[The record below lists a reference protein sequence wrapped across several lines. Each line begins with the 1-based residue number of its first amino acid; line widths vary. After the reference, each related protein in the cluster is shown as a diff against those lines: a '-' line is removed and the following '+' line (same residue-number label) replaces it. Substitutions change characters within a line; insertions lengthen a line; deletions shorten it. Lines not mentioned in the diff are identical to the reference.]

1 MTEGNF
7 RVVLIIPA
15 ANTTMEPEVR
25 AYFQAL
31 GPEIGKLR
39 VARVPRTHRPLE
51 PEDLPEYGRST
62 MAAVMPLLKGGVD
75 LLIYGC
81 TSAGFLAGAEGD
93 AANVKKLSEASGA
106 PVVSTASA
114 ILAVMDHMGIRNID
128 VVSPYPAWKNDT
140 LRDFLSSAGV
150 RINRMDS
157 FDTKNLEEIGRITTE
172 QVLEKALAIATPDAQ
187 AMFIACSQ
195 LPTAGIIPTLTE
207 TLKRPVWSSV
217 KAAAWMASE
226 TLKAS
231 AKAPA

>member
-1 MTEGNF
+1 MAEGNF

-25 AYFQAL
+25 AYC
-31 GPEIGKLR
+31 PEIGELR

-62 MAAVMPLLKGGVD
+62 MAAVMPLLEGGVD
-75 LLIYGC
+75 LMIYGC
-81 TSAGFLAGAEGD
+81 TSAGFLAGAKGD
-93 AANVKKLSEASGA
+93 ATNVKKLSDATGA

-114 ILAVMDHMGIRNID
+114 ILGVLDKTGIGSID
-128 VVSPYPAWKNDT
+128 VVSPYPAWKNDS
-140 LRDFLSSAGV
+140 LKEFLTSAGV
-150 RINRMDS
+150 RIERMDS
-157 FDTKNLEEIGRITTE
+157 FDTKSLEEIGRITTE

-195 LPTAGIIPTLTE
+195 LPTAGIIPTLTDK
-207 TLKRPVWSSV
+207 LKRPVWSSV
-217 KAAAWMASE
+217 KAAAWMASQ